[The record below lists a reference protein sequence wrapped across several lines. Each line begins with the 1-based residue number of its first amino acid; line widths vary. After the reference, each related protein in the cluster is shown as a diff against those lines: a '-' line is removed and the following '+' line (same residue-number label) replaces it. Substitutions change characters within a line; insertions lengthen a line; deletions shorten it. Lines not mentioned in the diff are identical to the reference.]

1 MYIADDSTQSTRGF
15 NTSIDFTEILD
26 FPEVEQGMTLD
37 ERISIKRIECKVIN
51 GRKVSFKI
59 TLEVDARVFL
69 NENEDMVREIQG
81 IDDIQVQ
88 DINLK
93 MNSLVRSKY
102 CKSICKRKHSNR
114 RHRQFIRNT

>member
-59 TLEVDARVFL
+59 TLEIDARVFL

-81 IDDIQVQ
+81 VDDIQTQVTT
-88 DINLK
+88 LK

-102 CKSICKRKHSNR
+102 V
-114 RHRQFIRNT
+114 